1 MFPDY
6 GKSDHY
12 LETETIENEV
22 EILLKLGFVTEGRSK
37 DFGNRE
43 IVLNTDE
50 TVIDSIY
57 QYIGRENLKQ
67 YRTVFLNEI
76 KKCQAS
82 GFIKDFL
89 QEIEKEL

>member
-1 MFPDY
+1 MCIRD
-6 GKSDHY
+6 
-12 LETETIENEV
+12 
-22 EILLKLGFVTEGRSK
+22 R
-37 DFGNRE
+37 
-43 IVLNTDE
+43 LNTDE

-89 QEIEKEL
+89 QEIEKRTLEYQSLAPYLETNSVSELHDIIRILDACLLYTSRCV

>member
-1 MFPDY
+1 MKNKQFQILNGLLDKYENSAYFKGTSTTKRRITLKLYKMFPDY

-50 TVIDSIY
+50 TVIDSI
-57 QYIGRENLKQ
+57 
-67 YRTVFLNEI
+67 
-76 KKCQAS
+76 
-82 GFIKDFL
+82 
-89 QEIEKEL
+89 